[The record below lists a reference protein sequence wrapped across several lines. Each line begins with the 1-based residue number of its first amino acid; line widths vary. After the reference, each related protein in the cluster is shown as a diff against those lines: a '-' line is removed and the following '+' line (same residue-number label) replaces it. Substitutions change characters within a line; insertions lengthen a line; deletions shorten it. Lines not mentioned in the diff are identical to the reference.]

1 MAEWETCYEGCQ
13 CSECRQRRYDYFDM
27 IYRKSAYGITD
38 EHFGDTELN
47 RLNSAMDNLNY
58 SNDVQN
64 SIRKKY
70 RNR

>member
-27 IYRKSAYGITD
+27 IYMKSALGIKD
-38 EHFGDTELN
+38 EYFEDPALN

-58 SNDVQN
+58 SDDVQN